1 MTKKPSTPAMRAVTM
16 DILQTV
22 ARLEARMAML
32 DAASGE
38 DVVKVLSILSNAV
51 AQLDVVFEIE
61 TATNAYREWQAS
73 VLILEVGAQKITDAV
88 KLSSTAATAL
98 DMTEPFARITDQ
110 VKRIEQRLAAERAK
124 MDCK

>member
-1 MTKKPSTPAMRAVTM
+1 MTKKPSTPAMRGVTT

>member
-1 MTKKPSTPAMRAVTM
+1 MTKKPSTPATRALTM
-16 DILQTV
+16 DILQTL

-61 TATNAYREWQAS
+61 AATNAYREWQAS

>member
-1 MTKKPSTPAMRAVTM
+1 MTKKPSTPAMRGVTT

-51 AQLDVVFEIE
+51 AQLDVEA
-61 TATNAYREWQAS
+61 ATNAYREWQAA
-73 VLILEVGAQKITDAV
+73 VLVLEVGAQKITDAV

-98 DMTEPFARITDQ
+98 DMNEPFARITDQ

>member
-1 MTKKPSTPAMRAVTM
+1 MTKKPTTPAVHALTM
-16 DILQTV
+16 NILQTL

-51 AQLDVVFEIE
+51 AQLDVEA
-61 TATNAYREWQAS
+61 ATNAYREWQAA
-73 VLILEVGAQKITDAV
+73 VLVLEVGAQKITDAV
-88 KLSSTAATAL
+88 KLSSPAATAL

>member
-1 MTKKPSTPAMRAVTM
+1 MTKKPSTPAMRGVTT

-22 ARLEARMAML
+22 ARLEARMGML

-51 AQLDVVFEIE
+51 AQLDAVFEIKA
-61 TATNAYREWQAS
+61 ATNAYREWQAQ
-73 VLILEVGAQKITDAV
+73 VLILEVGAQRITDAV
-88 KLSSTAATAL
+88 RLSSTAATAL

-110 VKRIEQRLAAERAK
+110 VKRIEQRLAAERTK